1 MTILA
6 IDGGGIRGIIPGTIL
21 ADLESQLQQLDGPN
35 SRLADYFDC
44 ITGTSTGGLI
54 AAMLTAPSEDNR
66 PLFAAKDIN
75 GFYMENGPAIFPQ
88 RRSTLVAFMAS
99 LMRPKYDGKHLHSK
113 IESMLGNTRMR
124 NTLTNIV
131 IPTFDIQL
139 LHPIIFST
147 YDAKS
152 MPLKDALLSDVC
164 ISTSAAPT
172 YLPPHYFQTSDAD
185 GKTREY
191 NLIDGGV
198 VANDPTL
205 IAMTQ
210 IVNNIMS
217 KGNENI
223 YPWKQVDCCK
233 FRVVSIGT
241 GSSSDHGLYTAKQ
254 SSRWGTI
261 RWLRNKDMVPIVDIF
276 MEASSGVV
284 DIQAATLFQSCEANY
299 LRIQDNSLR
308 GVAAT
313 VDVATPENMQEL
325 IRIGERMLHQPV
337 SRVDVETGKYVV
349 VPGAGSNAEA
359 LARLAKQLS
368 EIRKSKLGRHRAS
381 GGE

>member
-1 MTILA
+1 MVNVLT
-6 IDGGGIRGIIPGTIL
+6 IDGGGIRGLIPGTIL
-21 ADLESQLQQLDGPN
+21 AYLEGKLQDLDGPN

-44 ITGTSTGGLI
+44 IAGTSTGGLI
-54 AAMLTAPSEDNR
+54 AAMLTAPGEDNR

-75 GFYMENGPAIFPQ
+75 PFYIENGPAIFPQ
-88 RRSTLVAFMAS
+88 RTSTFISFMAS
-99 LMRPKYDGKHLHSK
+99 LMRPKYDGKYLRSK
-113 IESMLGNTRMR
+113 IKSMLGNTRVR

-147 YDAKS
+147 YDAKN

-172 YLPPHYFQTSDAD
+172 YLPAHYFQTSDAD

-198 VANDPTL
+198 AANNP
-205 IAMTQ
+205 I
-210 IVNNIMS
+210 INNIMRNG
-217 KGNENI
+217 KEKM
-223 YPWKQVDCCK
+223 YPAKQTDCK

-241 GSSSDHGLYTAKQ
+241 GASSDHGLYTAKQ

-261 RWLRNKDMVPIVDIF
+261 RWLIPIVNIF
-276 MEASSGVV
+276 MEASSGIV
-284 DIQAATLFQSCEANY
+284 DIQASMLFQWLHRKANY

-308 GVAAT
+308 GAAAT

-325 IRIGERMLHQPV
+325 IRIGERMLDQPV

-349 VPGAGSNAEA
+349 VPGAGSNAKA
-359 LARLAKQLS
+359 LARLAKQLWEES
-368 EIRKSKLGRHRAS
+368 RTRKRHSAR